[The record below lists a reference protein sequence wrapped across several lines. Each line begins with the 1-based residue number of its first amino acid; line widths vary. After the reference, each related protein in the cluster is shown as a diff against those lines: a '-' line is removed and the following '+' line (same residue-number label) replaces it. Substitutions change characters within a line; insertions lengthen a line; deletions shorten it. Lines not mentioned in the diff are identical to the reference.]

1 MPKILITLF
10 MHLYEISFRAGGE
23 SYSFTENFSY
33 PRNYP
38 DQNLIRTMVM
48 AAIGRFKQKNN
59 ITAKTVESSVS
70 Y

>member
-1 MPKILITLF
+1 MYV
-10 MHLYEISFRAGGE
+10 YEISFRAGGK
-23 SYSFTENFSY
+23 SYSFKEDISY

-38 DQNLIRTMVM
+38 DQNLIRTIVM
-48 AAIGRFKQKNN
+48 AVIGRFKLKNN

>member
-1 MPKILITLF
+1 
-10 MHLYEISFRAGGE
+10 MHFYEISFRAGGE
-23 SYSFTENFSY
+23 SYSFTENISY

-38 DQNLIRTMVM
+38 DQNLIKTMVM
-48 AAIGRFKQKNN
+48 AAIGRFKLRNN

>member
-1 MPKILITLF
+1 

-23 SYSFTENFSY
+23 SYSFTENFS
-33 PRNYP
+33 
-38 DQNLIRTMVM
+38 RTMVM